1 MQANRDVTRLEI
13 FMSLV
18 HLLEQAAKAGASAA
32 DAIENNTLMVQ
43 HSFPQAAPIPATGRP
58 S

>member
-18 HLLEQAAKAGASAA
+18 HLLEQAAKDGASSA
-32 DAIENNTLMVQ
+32 DTIENNTLMVQ
-43 HSFPQAAPIPATGRP
+43 QSFPQAAPIPATGRP